1 MASLEA
7 HEAGVSLFH
16 AMSSLQRVTISLATV
31 VWYSPLLART
41 LARARIGTV
50 LS

>member
-7 HEAGVSLFH
+7 HEAGVFMLH
-16 AMSSLQRVTISLATV
+16 AMSSLQRVTISLATA
-31 VWYSPLLART
+31 VWYSSPLAHT
-41 LARARIGTV
+41 RASAHVGTV